1 MRWWFCNQRPCFSV
15 RGERNTNLLVR
26 PTTEA
31 PRSAFFC
38 SGPGVFVDYCKC
50 CSGQDVSIVRQASGK
65 WWSVIEGEG
74 EARGPEGA
82 PSAASSTAFNED
94 VEGTLSA
101 AMTLWREPIACTKT
115 GGVASMVED
124 GEVDSCGNTSV

>member
-1 MRWWFCNQRPCFSV
+1 MQTVSWID
-15 RGERNTNLLVR
+15 
-26 PTTEA
+26 
-31 PRSAFFC
+31 
-38 SGPGVFVDYCKC
+38 VD
-50 CSGQDVSIVRQASGK
+50 VIIVDRASTSSCG
-65 WWSVIEGEG
+65 WSVIEGEG